1 MKPYS
6 LYWLLSLAIS
16 WLCLVEPSLA
26 AQKTTTKAKPVKEK
40 SAAVIPQSE
49 EQAKPLDL
57 SVPFKETNSLE
68 PNTTVSKLDKNKQP
82 QESGLFAKDSN
93 KKPESALQLK
103 GGWLMSPEPEVEK
116 RKSVDGAGIVINV
129 KQ

>member
-6 LYWLLSLAIS
+6 LYWWLSLAIS
-16 WLCLVEPSLA
+16 WLCLFEPSLA
-26 AQKTTTKAKPVKEK
+26 AQKTATKPVKEK
-40 SAAVIPQSE
+40 SAAVTPQSE
-49 EQAKPLDL
+49 EQTKPLDL
-57 SVPFKETNSLE
+57 SVPFKETNGLE

-82 QESGLFAKDSN
+82 QEGGLFAKDSN
-93 KKPESALQLK
+93 KKPESALQLN